1 MEASRVIHRP
11 TPCPSVAGFGRQRRT
26 SARSIPCRGG
36 FGFSDEGHV
45 SYYASPRCGKSA
57 AAMASPKKKGK
68 LIKGLSKELKQLRGM
83 DGLRVE
89 GPDGKNLLEAAEALL
104 LQLEKLREE
113 EKEMKKKK
121 KEEKSA
127 MKAAQNS
134 DCAKDASSSSSSSES
149 SSDSECEKV
158 IDMSCQRSTATATAT
173 ATETSMEVTECN
185 AGSVGA
191 LKEKIEVCMGGK
203 CKKSGAGELME
214 EFRRRVGD
222 EDAVVGCKCM
232 GKCREGPNVR
242 VRDESAVKPLCVGVG
257 LDDVGAILENFFG
270 EKKDLGLMAA

>member
-11 TPCPSVAGFGRQRRT
+11 TPCPSVAGFRRQRRT

-36 FGFSDEGHV
+36 FGFSDDGHV

-83 DGLRVE
+83 DGLCVE

-121 KEEKSA
+121 KKEEKSA
-127 MKAAQNS
+127 MKAAQKS

-158 IDMSCQRSTATATAT
+158 IDMNRLRSTTTI
-173 ATETSMEVTECN
+173 ETSIEVTECN
-185 AGSVGA
+185 AGTVGA

-203 CKKSGAGELME
+203 CKKSGAEKLME

-222 EDAVVGCKCM
+222 DAAVVGCKCM

-242 VRDESAVKPLCVGVG
+242 VRDESAAKPLCVGVG
-257 LDDVGAILENFFG
+257 LDDVSAILENFFG